1 VTLESTA
8 DEKRRESV
16 IADHA
21 HVNDHGGQRAE
32 GEFWEK
38 HAKEGKGHVRAH
50 GDTATEP
57 AGHLTAK
64 K

>member
-1 VTLESTA
+1 
-8 DEKRRESV
+8 V

-38 HAKEGKGHVRAH
+38 HAKEEKGHVRAH